1 MKRLRKQKRFS
12 PDYNFRFGMMSVRA
26 LDWWQSGVAFS
37 YSTSTDD
44 KFYELCITVNYNLL
58 MRLKRKFSKY
68 LVKK

>member
-1 MKRLRKQKRFS
+1 
-12 PDYNFRFGMMSVRA
+12 MMSVRA
-26 LDWWQSGVAFS
+26 FDWWQSGVAFS

-44 KFYELCITVNYNLL
+44 KLYELCITVNYNLL